1 LLIVLDTDVLVSAFL
16 SSGGASRE
24 ILRRILEGQYQPLIG
39 AALFAEYEAVLSREE
54 LFRGCALSASERA
67 QLLDA
72 LLSVC
77 RWTRI
82 YYAWRPNL
90 PDESDNHVLE
100 LAISGG
106 AEAIVTRN
114 VRDFTRMELRFPDL
128 RIVTPAEL
136 RKE

>member
-1 LLIVLDTDVLVSAFL
+1 LIIVIDTDVLVSAFL

-24 ILRRILEGQYQPLIG
+24 VVRRSLEGRYEPLIG

-54 LFRGCALSASERA
+54 LFRGCPLSAAERTE
-67 QLLDA
+67 LLDS
-72 LLSVC
+72 LLRVC

-114 VRDFTRMELRFPDL
+114 VRDFTRTELQFPGL